1 MPPLRINDRVQQ
13 DLTEIFSSVMKIINA
28 DREHAREIMGWFPD
42 KESVILWGSPY
53 TRYPLTEETFFEDI
67 YWSRINSVV
76 ALTDDGE
83 VLGFGQFYLK
93 LGRCHLARLVIN
105 PKFRGQGQGAKF
117 ISELMRYASEQLDTS
132 EFSLY
137 VMTINKPA
145 IAVYKKLGFNLA
157 QYPHG
162 DPKLENCVF
171 MIAGHE

>member
-1 MPPLRINDRVQQ
+1 MN
-13 DLTEIFSSVMKIINA
+13 IIKA
-28 DREHAREIMGWFPD
+28 DSEHAREIMGWFPD
-42 KESVILWGSPY
+42 KQSVILWGSPY

-76 ALTDDGE
+76 ALTDNGQL
-83 VLGFGQFYLK
+83 LGFGQFYLK

-105 PKFRGQGQGAKF
+105 PEFRGQGLGATF
-117 ISELMRYASEQLDTS
+117 IAALMSYGAERLDTH

-137 VMTINKPA
+137 VMTVNKPA

-157 QYPHG
+157 DYPHG

-171 MIAGHE
+171 MIADNG